1 MMKALLFLIFIILIF
16 KGAVAQDT
24 IMLANGSMVRGKVLE
39 VGVTRIKY
47 KKQDD
52 TTGRTYNV
60 HKNLVLEA
68 LYKNGTR
75 DVFNTPQTILA
86 NAEFKKANKLARSKI
101 AGGRVMIII
110 GAPAL
115 LSGAMLL
122 TAPARATGNVSERG
136 NTRDLIISGTL
147 CLALGIALESTGPL
161 LLIKGLNERK
171 RAKEIKATIGFNPII
186 DSNLDRYSQTINQNK
201 LGTLSFTF

>member
-1 MMKALLFLIFIILIF
+1 MMKALLFLTFIVLIF

-75 DVFNTPQTILA
+75 DIFNTPQTILA
-86 NAEFKKANKLARSKI
+86 NAEFKKANKLARNKI

-115 LSGAMLL
+115 LSGAMLF

-186 DSNLDRYSQTINQNK
+186 DSNLDRYNQTINQNK